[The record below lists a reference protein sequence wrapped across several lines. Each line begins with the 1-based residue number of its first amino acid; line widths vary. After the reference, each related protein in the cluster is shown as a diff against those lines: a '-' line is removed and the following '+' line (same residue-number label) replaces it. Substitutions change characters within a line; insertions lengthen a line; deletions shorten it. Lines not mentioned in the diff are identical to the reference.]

1 MGLPIV
7 FSRTLA
13 ASNATAVAASQ
24 SPGAGV
30 IALNTTTV
38 VLDTQRRVIVTS
50 GGNDTGINF
59 TVVGTNQAGNP
70 ITDTFAGT
78 NGTATPAQSNLDFL
92 TVTGVQHSGSVASTV
107 TVGTNGVGSS
117 LWQIINWNA
126 DPQSLGFVVELRSGA
141 ANFTLQYTFDDPN
154 ILPGT
159 GGLNAAGLAFPLA
172 LNLATVTN
180 STATVDSAF
189 STPILAFRLLTN
201 SGTGTLVFRGLQA
214 GLGSP

>member
-7 FSRTLA
+7 FTRVLA
-13 ASNATAVAASQ
+13 ASNNTAVAASQ

-38 VLDTQRRVIVTS
+38 ILDTQRRIILTS

-59 TVVGTNQAGNP
+59 TVFGTNQAGFP
-70 ITDTFAGT
+70 ISDTFAGT
-78 NGTATPAQSNLDFL
+78 LLA
-92 TVTGVQHSGSVASTV
+92 
-107 TVGTNGVGSS
+107 GTNGVGSS
-117 LWQIINWNA
+117 LWNIVNWHA
-126 DPQSLGFVVELRSGA
+126 DPQSIGFVVELRSGS
-141 ANFTLQYTFDDPN
+141 ANFTMQYTFDDPN

-159 GGLNAAGLAFPLA
+159 GGLNAAGLAFPLP

-180 STATVDSAF
+180 ATATIDSVFA
-189 STPILAFRLLTN
+189 TPILAFRLLTN
-201 SGTGTLVFRGLQA
+201 SGTGTLVFRGVQA

>member
-7 FSRTLA
+7 FTRTLA
-13 ASNATAVAASQ
+13 ASNNTAVAASQ

-38 VLDTQRRVIVTS
+38 ILDTQRRIILTS

-59 TVVGTNQAGNP
+59 TVFGTNQAGFP
-70 ITDTFAGT
+70 IQDTFAGT

-92 TVTGVQHSGSVASTV
+92 TVTNITHSGSVASTLLA
-107 TVGTNGVGSS
+107 GTNGVGSS
-117 LWQIINWNA
+117 LWNIVNWHA
-126 DPQSLGFVVELRSGA
+126 DPQSLGFVVELRSGS
-141 ANFTLQYTFDDPN
+141 ANFTMQYTFDDPN
-154 ILPGT
+154 ILPMT

-180 STATVDSAF
+180 ATATIDSVF
-189 STPILAFRLLTN
+189 SSPVVAFRLLTN